1 MSNPYANP
9 NHGGQMPPQGQPHP
23 VGPFGQPPQATAPK
37 QTKPFY
43 KRWWFIAIAVLVV
56 LGAAMNMGDGSDTDT
71 TASLAGDV
79 PAAEAEAATGRDEA
93 TMVEADAEEAA
104 PQETER
110 ETTASES
117 VPREY
122 RNALSKAE
130 TYVEMF
136 HMSERRVYD
145 QLTSEYGENF
155 APEAAQYAIDNLDV
169 DWNEVALESAKSYQD
184 TMAMSRDAIYDQ
196 LVSDYGEKFTPEQA
210 QYAVDNL
217 PE

>member
-1 MSNPYANP
+1 M
-9 NHGGQMPPQGQPHP
+9 
-23 VGPFGQPPQATAPK
+23 
-37 QTKPFY
+37 
-43 KRWWFIAIAVLVV
+43 LVV

-110 ETTASES
+110 ETTTSES

-130 TYVEMF
+130 TYVDMF

-155 APEAAQYAIDNLDV
+155 TPEAAQYAVDNLDV